1 MRPFQPVL
9 EIRHT
14 PIGQAVFA
22 LAAIPAFEAI
32 LEFRGA
38 VHAARDLTDPYL
50 IDHSIQIGPDTYL
63 GPTGGGSADDYVN
76 HACDPN
82 CGVIVTVENV
92 LLVAIRRI
100 EAGEE
105 VTYDYSTTMW
115 RNPWPMVGC
124 RCGAASCRGTI
135 GDYAELPAHVRNRYE
150 RYGVVPAY
158 ARRGTARPVAP
169 DRQEAR

>member
-22 LAAIPAFEAI
+22 IAAIPAFTPV
-32 LEFRGA
+32 LEFRGS
-38 VHAARDLTDPYL
+38 VYEARELEDPYL
-50 IDHSIQIGPDTYL
+50 IDHSIQVGPDTYL
-63 GPTGGGSADDYVN
+63 GPTGGGSPDDYVN

-82 CGVIVTVENV
+82 CGVIVTIENV
-92 LLVAIRRI
+92 LMVAIRRI

-135 GDYAELPAHVRNRYE
+135 GDFAALPPGVRNRYE

-158 ARRGTARPVAP
+158 ARRGTAKAALRTRP
-169 DRQEAR
+169 EAR